1 MDIIGVVLPVLEQIN
16 KMGSSISIEDFGTGY
31 SSLDYVKSL
40 PISILKIDKSFMQDL
55 EKSSDN
61 AVIVNA
67 VISLT
72 HNMGLKVIAEGIE
85 NEARL

>member
-1 MDIIGVVLPVLEQIN
+1 MDIIGVVLPVLEQVN